1 MKPKAAYRRMF
12 TKAGRRVAL
21 ERRMANAEPVRAEG
35 VRARIREA
43 TDEEIAG
50 GIRSTERRVLILA
63 EDVPYGMLPL
73 VTDDAVLV
81 DGLRLTFTQRPDD
94 QTHRDGEMLLAIAG
108 VVSGA

>member
-1 MKPKAAYRRMF
+1 MKPRAAYRRLF
-12 TKAGRRVAL
+12 SRGGRRVSI
-21 ERRMANAEPVRAEG
+21 ERRVANADPMRVEG

-63 EDVPYGMLPL
+63 EDVPAGMLPL

-81 DGLRLTFTQRPDD
+81 DGLRMTFTQRPDD

-108 VVSGA
+108 VVSSA